1 MKRARKLITL
11 IVVLTMVMVG
21 LSACGG
27 NEGANSSK
35 PENNSPVSNEEH
47 FEWDGNIIVALT
59 DAGARQ
65 KHIVIP
71 ERCEGFD
78 GMIFADREN
87 EAIRV
92 SFESNKDL
100 DLNGV
105 FTAASNLKE
114 IELPTELSVI
124 GAQEFWICTSLESIE
139 IPANVS
145 VIGANA
151 FQDNTSLAEVVF
163 KGEITTI
170 EQYAFDGCTALT
182 KIDIPD
188 SVSVIGKYAFYECTA
203 LSEITL
209 SRSLSEVGEFAF
221 ANSGITVINVP
232 AEVELTAYANTSFV
246 QADHE
251 ITINVKS
258 GSWMDLNF
266 ESVFDGAFVKNSS
279 N

>member
-1 MKRARKLITL
+1 MKRARKLISL
-11 IVVLTMVMVG
+11 IVALLMIIG

-27 NEGANSSK
+27 NEGGNTGKTES
-35 PENNSPVSNEEH
+35 NNPVSNEEY
-47 FEWDGNIIVALT
+47 FEWDGNIIIALT
-59 DAGARQ
+59 DEGAKQ
-65 KHIVIP
+65 KNIVIP
-71 ERCEGFD
+71 ERCEGFN

-87 EAIRV
+87 AAISV

-124 GAQEFWICTSLESIE
+124 GAQEFWICTSLERIE
-139 IPANVS
+139 IPAGVS

-151 FQDNTSLAEVVF
+151 FQDSTSLTEVVI
-163 KGEITTI
+163 KGEITSI

-182 KIDIPD
+182 KIDLPN
-188 SVSVIGKYAFYECTA
+188 SVSVIEKYAFYECTA
-203 LSEITL
+203 LTEITL
-209 SRSLSEVGEFAF
+209 SKSLSEVGEFAF

-232 AEVELTAYANTSFV
+232 AEVELTAYANTAFV

-251 ITINVKS
+251 ITVNVET

>member
-1 MKRARKLITL
+1 MKRARKLIGL
-11 IVVLTMVMVG
+11 IVALLMIIG

-27 NEGANSSK
+27 NEGGNTGKTES
-35 PENNSPVSNEEH
+35 NNPVSNEEY
-47 FEWDGNIIVALT
+47 FEWDGNIIIALT
-59 DAGARQ
+59 DEGAKQ
-65 KHIVIP
+65 KNIVIP
-71 ERCEGFD
+71 ERCEGFN

-87 EAIRV
+87 AAISV

-124 GAQEFWICTSLESIE
+124 GAQEFWICTSLERIE
-139 IPANVS
+139 IPAGVS

-151 FQDNTSLAEVVF
+151 FQDNTSLTEVVI
-163 KGEITTI
+163 KGEITSI

-182 KIDIPD
+182 KIDLPN
-188 SVSVIGKYAFYECTA
+188 SVSVIEKYAFYECTA
-203 LSEITL
+203 LTEITL
-209 SRSLSEVGEFAF
+209 SKSLSEVGEFAF
-221 ANSGITVINVP
+221 ANSGITAINVP
-232 AEVELTAYANTSFV
+232 AEVELTAYANTAFV

-251 ITINVKS
+251 ITVNVEA

>member
-1 MKRARKLITL
+1 MKRARKLISL
-11 IVVLTMVMVG
+11 IVALLMIIG

-27 NEGANSSK
+27 NEGGNTGKTES
-35 PENNSPVSNEEH
+35 NNPVNNEEY
-47 FEWDGNIIVALT
+47 FEWDGNIIIALT
-59 DAGARQ
+59 DEGAKQ
-65 KHIVIP
+65 KNIVIP
-71 ERCEGFD
+71 ERCEGFN

-87 EAIRV
+87 AAISV

-124 GAQEFWICTSLESIE
+124 GAQEFWICTSLERIE
-139 IPANVS
+139 IPAGVS

-151 FQDNTSLAEVVF
+151 FQDNTSLTEVVI
-163 KGEITTI
+163 KGEITSI

-182 KIDIPD
+182 KIDLPN
-188 SVSVIGKYAFYECTA
+188 SVSVIEKYAFYECTA
-203 LSEITL
+203 LTEITL
-209 SRSLSEVGEFAF
+209 SKSLSEVGEFAF
-221 ANSGITVINVP
+221 ANSGITAINVP
-232 AEVELTAYANTSFV
+232 AEVELTAYANTAFV

-251 ITINVKS
+251 ITVNVEA